1 VGVEAVVDHTREMV
15 DAGLVRASDA
25 ERDDVL
31 EQLRRAHVEGR
42 LDHDELSDR
51 AGSALRSRTV
61 GELAALTAD
70 LPPVV
75 RPPGP
80 GSSPPVGRV
89 PGPSSALAPAAAR
102 RGWTPTQLGLAVV
115 AAVFLTVGVLAVTD
129 GHLSIWPG
137 WLVCLIVIRLRRRRR
152 PGSRGPRDRF

>member
-1 VGVEAVVDHTREMV
+1 VGVGAVVDHTREMV

-51 AGSALRSRTV
+51 AGRALRSRTV

-75 RPPGP
+75 RPPVP
-80 GSSPPVGRV
+80 GSSAPVGRV
-89 PGPSSALAPAAAR
+89 SGASSAIAPAGGR
-102 RGWTPTQLGLAVV
+102 RGWTPTQLGLAMVT
-115 AAVFLTVGVLAVTD
+115 AIFLTVGVLAVTD
-129 GHLSIWPG
+129 GHVAIWPG
-137 WLVCLIVIRLRRRRR
+137 WLVFLIVLRRRRRRR
-152 PGSRGPRDRF
+152 PGSRGPRDRP